1 MNSTNASPKAAALA
15 QRRRAITTPA
25 SSEGHASA
33 VRIQRQLGERTTGL
47 WAEGVPF
54 RVLSQPRRVQPSTT
68 AEPLLMRTEESPLRS
83 PDRRQETPSAPQRKP
98 KGCATG
104 GACMGHPDC
113 ADTQC
118 QGHPGNSDE
127 QKAFDLRGM
136 DYSDYHGPKSPEDR
150 ALRAW
155 VWRSYLAGVA
165 LVVVVVASVVWK

>member
-15 QRRRAITTPA
+15 QRRRAISTPITATPA

-33 VRIQRQLGERTTGL
+33 VRIQRQVGERTTGL

-54 RVLSQPRRVQPSTT
+54 RVLSTPRRVQPSTT
-68 AEPLLMRTEESPLRS
+68 PEPLLMRT
-83 PDRRQETPSAPQRKP
+83 
-98 KGCATG
+98 GCATG

-118 QGHPGNSDE
+118 QDHPDQSDE
-127 QKAFDLRGM
+127 QKAFDLRGK

-155 VWRSYLAGVA
+155 VWRTYLAGVA

>member
-15 QRRRAITTPA
+15 QRRRAISTPITAMPA

-33 VRIQRQLGERTTGL
+33 VRIQRQVGERTTGL

-54 RVLSQPRRVQPSTT
+54 RVLSQPRRVQPSTA
-68 AEPLLMRTEESPLRS
+68 AEPLLMRT
-83 PDRRQETPSAPQRKP
+83 
-98 KGCATG
+98 GCATG

-118 QGHPGNSDE
+118 EGHPDNSDE

-136 DYSDYHGPKSPEDR
+136 DYIDYHGPKTPEDR

>member
-1 MNSTNASPKAAALA
+1 MSNPTQHRSEGTQSAKRILA
-15 QRRRAITTPA
+15 GAPIAPQRTRAITTPRT
-25 SSEGHASA
+25 SVQGMGTA
-33 VRIQRQLGERTTGL
+33 VRIERRKGEGVQSL

-68 AEPLLMRTEESPLRS
+68 AEPLLMRT
-83 PDRRQETPSAPQRKP
+83 
-98 KGCATG
+98 GCATG

-118 QGHPGNSDE
+118 QGHPDQSDE

-136 DYSDYHGPKSPEDR
+136 DYSDHHGPKSPEDR

-155 VWRSYLAGVA
+155 VWRTYLAGVA
-165 LVVVVVASVVWK
+165 LVVVVVASVVLK

>member
-1 MNSTNASPKAAALA
+1 MNSTNASQKAAALA
-15 QRRRAITTPA
+15 QRRRAISTPSTATPA

-33 VRIQRQLGERTTGL
+33 VRIQRQVGERTTGL

-54 RVLSQPRRVQPSTT
+54 RAMSVPRRVQPSTT
-68 AEPLLMRTEESPLRS
+68 PEPLLMRT
-83 PDRRQETPSAPQRKP
+83 
-98 KGCATG
+98 GCATG

-118 QGHPGNSDE
+118 QGHPDQSDE
-127 QKAFDLRGM
+127 QKAFDLRGK

-165 LVVVVVASVVWK
+165 LVVVVVASGGWR

>member
-15 QRRRAITTPA
+15 QRRRAITTPITATPA

-33 VRIQRQLGERTTGL
+33 VRIQRQVGERTTGL

-68 AEPLLMRTEESPLRS
+68 PEPLLMRT
-83 PDRRQETPSAPQRKP
+83 
-98 KGCATG
+98 GCATG

-118 QGHPGNSDE
+118 QGHPDNSDE

>member
-1 MNSTNASPKAAALA
+1 MNSTNASQKAAALA
-15 QRRRAITTPA
+15 QRRRAITTPITTPA

-33 VRIQRQLGERTTGL
+33 VRIQRQVGERTTGL

-68 AEPLLMRTEESPLRS
+68 PEPLLMHT
-83 PDRRQETPSAPQRKP
+83 
-98 KGCATG
+98 GCATG

-118 QGHPGNSDE
+118 QGHPDQSDE